1 MKQEQVSEHAG
12 PAPEVQS
19 SIVLGQTFE
28 VGTPPGGGGEDIL
41 SHDPIGAPP
50 GGGGEDIL
58 SHDPAVLE
66 GNALPDGDHHRRA
79 EGARSL
85 CATVMRRLVRH
96 LGCGCV

>member
-1 MKQEQVSEHAG
+1 
-12 PAPEVQS
+12 
-19 SIVLGQTFE
+19 
-28 VGTPPGGGGEDIL
+28 
-41 SHDPIGAPP
+41 
-50 GGGGEDIL
+50 
-58 SHDPAVLE
+58 VLE